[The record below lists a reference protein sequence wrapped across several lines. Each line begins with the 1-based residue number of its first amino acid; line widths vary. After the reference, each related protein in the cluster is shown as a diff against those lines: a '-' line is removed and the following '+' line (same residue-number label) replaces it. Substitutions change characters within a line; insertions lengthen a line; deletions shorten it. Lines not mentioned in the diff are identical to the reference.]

1 MLVLF
6 DIDGTLLRSRKA
18 GLRAM
23 QAALCELHPG
33 LEFDFSSVSTAGR
46 LDPLIWRD
54 LLATHDLDPNDASH
68 DDFRTTYTDKFAELI
83 AREQVVVS
91 LPGTHEAVAHV
102 RDHPD
107 VTAAILTGNY
117 AETAWLKIEAAGFR
131 REDFSFGTW
140 GSEAPIRRGLPPVA
154 MARHREHTGTT
165 VDPEK
170 VLIIGDTPADIDCAR
185 ANGCRSLAV
194 ATGGYSAEEL
204 SAHRPDDL
212 MNDLSDFD
220 RFLGIIEHLAS

>member
-23 QAALCELHPG
+23 QAALRELHPG
-33 LEFDFSSVSTAGR
+33 HDFDFSSVSTAGR

-54 LLATHDLDPNDASH
+54 LLATHALDPDEA
-68 DDFRTTYTDKFAELI
+68 DQDRFRATYTRKFAEII
-83 AREQVVVS
+83 AREEAVVA

-102 RDHPD
+102 RDHAE

-131 REDFSFGTW
+131 REDFHFGTW
-140 GSEAPIRRGLPPVA
+140 GSEAPLRRGLPPVA
-154 MARHREHTGTT
+154 MNRHHETTGRT
-165 VDPEK
+165 VEPEK
-170 VLIIGDTPADIDCAR
+170 VLVIGDTPADIDCAR

-194 ATGGYSAEEL
+194 ATGRFDLDELAEHKPDEL
-204 SAHRPDDL
+204 MA
-212 MNDLSDFD
+212 DLSDLD
-220 RFLGIIEHLAS
+220 RFRGIIAQLAS